1 MPLPLEK
8 HSRERRRARGR
19 DTGGAIFC
27 RWLSAKD
34 APRAV
39 TGTPNRTLE
48 SIMRR
53 LILLVVLLAAVG
65 LPSLVSAATIY
76 RCAGPGGATVFSQV
90 PCGKDASEVASP
102 GSKKTQNSP
111 AFDAIGDKAALA
123 EIDGRCDT
131 QKHKIL
137 DDYSARFAEANAS
150 LADLHKN
157 LIVPGAS
164 GAEKD
169 PAVQKEIVAVEARK
183 TELLGSQD
191 RELSVLRN
199 QCQVERTA
207 ELKRETDR
215 DSSHSVANR

>member
-1 MPLPLEK
+1 M
-8 HSRERRRARGR
+8 
-19 DTGGAIFC
+19 
-27 RWLSAKD
+27 
-34 APRAV
+34 
-39 TGTPNRTLE
+39 PNRTLE
-48 SIMRR
+48 SIMHRS
-53 LILLVVLLAAVG
+53 ILLVLLATLG

-76 RCAGPGGATVFSQV
+76 RCAGAGGATVFSQV

-102 GSKKTQNSP
+102 GSKKTANSP

-123 EIDGRCDT
+123 GINSRCDA
-131 QKHKIL
+131 QSHKIL

-150 LADLHKN
+150 LADLHKR

-169 PAVQKEIVAVEARK
+169 PAVHKEIVAVEAHK

-199 QCQVERTA
+199 QCQVERTT
-207 ELKRETDR
+207 ELQRQADR
-215 DSSHSVANR
+215 DAAHSVANR

>member
-8 HSRERRRARGR
+8 HSRNADARGR

-39 TGTPNRTLE
+39 TGIPNRTLE
-48 SIMRR
+48 SNMRR
-53 LILLVVLLAAVG
+53 LILLVLLAAVG
-65 LPSLVSAATIY
+65 LPSLVSAATFY

-90 PCGKDASEVASP
+90 PCGKDASEVAAP
-102 GSKKTQNSP
+102 GSKKTPNSP

-137 DDYSARFAEANAS
+137 DDYSTRFAGANAS
-150 LADLHKN
+150 LADLHKK
-157 LIVPGAS
+157 LIVAGPT

-207 ELKRETDR
+207 ELQREADR
-215 DSSHSVANR
+215 NASHSVANR